1 MASLGP
7 VVPGG
12 SQLFGTHYK
21 GGMPGLPSQRQLL
34 MGSPLPKLYP
44 ADCGRQSPGTGA
56 AAEGCPT
63 SSRDHYASDISSTL
77 TGM

>member
-12 SQLFGTHYK
+12 SQPFGTHYK

-34 MGSPLPKLYP
+34 MGSPSLNFTRQTVV
-44 ADCGRQSPGTGA
+44 GRAQALVQRQKGA
-56 AAEGCPT
+56 QPQAETTMPVT
-63 SSRDHYASDISSTL
+63 
-77 TGM
+77 